1 MLSTRGVNIPK
12 GGRQGHVADVRM
24 GVAFF
29 EFTCSKLVV
38 APLKAL
44 TTRRSLCVIVAAS
57 TACFPDLSF
66 EETVEKI
73 ADLEYSSIEIAI
85 HEDGHHVRPSDV
97 MANLD
102 QAILTCNSIRRL
114 NLTGFSL
121 RFGVE
126 GEEFFEQFSKC
137 CQLAKATK
145 VVCLTVDSG
154 VHGTPFNEEV
164 ERFKRLASIAESHGV
179 RVGMRSQAGHLSGD
193 VDQVS
198 VICGHVK
205 GVGLALDPS
214 QYIYGTDRPGNY
226 DKLLQY
232 VQNVYLRDSTSEQK
246 QVRVGQG
253 VIDFGKLINQ
263 LVQLRYQRALV
274 VEIVPLPDVDHMGEM
289 RKMRLLL
296 ESLLL

>member
-1 MLSTRGVNIPK
+1 
-12 GGRQGHVADVRM
+12 
-24 GVAFF
+24 
-29 EFTCSKLVV
+29 
-38 APLKAL
+38 
-44 TTRRSLCVIVAAS
+44 
-57 TACFPDLSF
+57 
-66 EETVEKI
+66 
-73 ADLEYSSIEIAI
+73 
-85 HEDGHHVRPSDV
+85 
-97 MANLD
+97 
-102 QAILTCNSIRRL
+102 
-114 NLTGFSL
+114 
-121 RFGVE
+121 
-126 GEEFFEQFSKC
+126 
-137 CQLAKATK
+137 
-145 VVCLTVDSG
+145 
-154 VHGTPFNEEV
+154 
-164 ERFKRLASIAESHGV
+164 
-179 RVGMRSQAGHLSGD
+179 MRSQAGHLSGD